1 MALKTSQQYLE
12 SVKKL
17 TPKVYVGG
25 KWVSNLLDH
34 PVTRSMVMANAAI
47 YDLAQD
53 ERYQS
58 VMVANSHLTA
68 NPINRNVNVCRNNHD
83 LDMRQE
89 MALLTSQTVGTCNYR
104 CVGCDALNGL
114 ASTTWEMDRT
124 LGTK

>member
-1 MALKTSQQYLE
+1 MALKTSQEYLE

-25 KWVSNLLDH
+25 KWVSDLLDH

-53 ERYQS
+53 ERHKS
-58 VMVANSHLTA
+58 VMVAGSKLTA
-68 NPINRNVNVCRNNHD
+68 NPVNRNVHVSGNNHD

-89 MALLTSQTVGTCNYR
+89 MAFLPAR
-104 CVGCDALNGL
+104 RL
-114 ASTTWEMDRT
+114 APATTAASAAT
-124 LGTK
+124 Q